1 MEPTQGVLF
10 YTEEEVNQK
19 VADALDNEAGKTF
32 RIIRDMV
39 IAGIKEAVDDETID
53 RMTANA
59 VFDHII
65 AKTGWDTTS
74 FGVYNVTVY
83 ADGNEVGTVYA
94 VEAQDEEEAVDLV
107 ENDFTVRDVTTTF
120 QFSYN
125 GTEFEGETYSDSWNH
140 SIDFTFEAS
149 EADEY

>member
-19 VADALDNEAGKTF
+19 VANALDDQAGKTF

-39 IAGIKEAVDDETID
+39 IAGIKEAVNNETID
-53 RMTANA
+53 RFTANS
-59 VFDHII
+59 VFDYII

-94 VEAQDEEEAVDLV
+94 VEAQDEEDPGVV
-107 ENDFTVRDVTTTF
+107 GR
-120 QFSYN
+120 S
-125 GTEFEGETYSDSWNH
+125 
-140 SIDFTFEAS
+140 
-149 EADEY
+149 ADPT